1 MGGITFEI
9 ETTMPKSIKLA
20 SEITSFLFEEEPYGE
35 CRNINDATIKHL
47 TTARNSLLRI
57 AKKHTK

>member
-1 MGGITFEI
+1 MGGITFEV

-20 SEITSFLFEEEPYGE
+20 SEITSFLFEEQYGE